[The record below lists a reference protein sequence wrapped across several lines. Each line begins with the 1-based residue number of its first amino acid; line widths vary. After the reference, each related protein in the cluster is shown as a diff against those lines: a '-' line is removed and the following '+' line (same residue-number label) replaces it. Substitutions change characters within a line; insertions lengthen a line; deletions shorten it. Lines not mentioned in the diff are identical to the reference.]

1 MVHGSIYTSVLIQGR
16 GLLSAFSETCNH
28 RNFEACPVLSNY
40 VSPIQVKY
48 QVGRVGQCPN
58 VLSQLKILGI

>member
-48 QVGRVGQCPN
+48 QVGQCPN